1 MTTDKEIEKQRYNSR
16 AQFSLSGKFH
26 DKEKM
31 GSINVAL
38 PLQAPYRHFE
48 RLILDNYPSSEA
60 SILEI
65 GSGTGAFTGILI
77 SSGASV
83 VATDISDLSLKVLVK
98 NLESPLNLRTKV
110 VDMEELTFKDASFDL
125 ITSAGALSYGD
136 NELVMN
142 EIFRVLKKGGKVIF
156 VDSLNHNII
165 YKFNRYIN
173 YLKGKRSKSTLKWM
187 PDLILIEKY
196 FKKFGYG
203 KVKFFG
209 SITWCFPILK
219 LFLTSKI
226 IYQFSNWLDK
236 KLKIKKSA
244 FKFVLVLKKKN

>member
-48 RLILDNYPSSEA
+48 RLILDSYPSSEA

-110 VDMEELTFKDASFDL
+110 VDMEELTFKDASFDI

-142 EIFRVLKKGGKVIF
+142 EIFRVLKPGGCFIA
-156 VDSLNHNII
+156 VDSLNNNPI
-165 YKFNRYIN
+165 YRLNRWVN
-173 YLKGKRSKSTLKWM
+173 YLRHKRTKNTLDRM
-187 PDLILIEKY
+187 PTLSLIECY
-196 FKKFGYG
+196 R
-203 KVKFFG
+203 
-209 SITWCFPILK
+209 
-219 LFLTSKI
+219 
-226 IYQFSNWLDK
+226 
-236 KLKIKKSA
+236 
-244 FKFVLVLKKKN
+244 

>member
-1 MTTDKEIEKQRYNSR
+1 MKDKIIEINRYDKRALSFLSKFEKKKKICLTLSAPYKYY
-16 AQFSLSGKFH
+16 FSLFKNLNRNSK
-26 DKEKM
+26 
-31 GSINVAL
+31 
-38 PLQAPYRHFE
+38 
-48 RLILDNYPSSEA
+48 
-60 SILEI
+60 ILEL
-65 GSGTGAFTGILI
+65 GAGFGQNTAKLI
-77 SSGASV
+77 KMNYDIC
-83 VATDISDLSLKVLVK
+83 ATDISQVSVKVMKKTFK
-98 NLESPLNLRTKV
+98 NYKNFSTKV
-110 VDMEELTFKDASFDL
+110 ADMEQLPFKKQSFDV
-125 ITSAGALSYGD
+125 ICSAGSLSYGD
-136 NELVMN
+136 NKLVMN